1 MQSLYF
7 TRHGETVWN
16 VENKICGVTDIPLTD
31 KGRAQARALG
41 RRLAAEP
48 TGITRILCSPLVR
61 ASETARLIAAETGL
75 PLTVEP
81 RLREQ
86 AFGRYEGTPRNGA
99 AFALAELHFIDRFDG
114 GESMLQ
120 LAARIY
126 ALLDELRGQDGPV
139 LLVAHNGI
147 ARVVQSYF
155 HDMTNEQF
163 ALFGIANCEL
173 RRYDFST

>member
-31 KGRAQARALG
+31 RGRAQARALG

-99 AFALAELHFIDRFDG
+99 AFALAKLHFIDRFDG

-120 LAARIY
+120 LTARIY

>member
-16 VENKICGVTDIPLTD
+16 VENKICGITDIPLTD
-31 KGRAQARALG
+31 RGRAQARALG

-99 AFALAELHFIDRFDG
+99 AFALAKLHFIDRFDG

>member
-1 MQSLYF
+1 MK
-7 TRHGETVWN
+7 N
-16 VENKICGVTDIPLTD
+16 PKKILIPLAGALCLSATLTSAMAAAFPVTIHALSSSQREELEER
-31 KGRAQARALG
+31 GQVGTAYLAQNN
-41 RRLAAEP
+41 E
-48 TGITRILCSPLVR
+48 TGTNGSLCAPF
-61 ASETARLIAAETGL
+61 TARST
-75 PLTVEP
+75 
-81 RLREQ
+81 
-86 AFGRYEGTPRNGA
+86 GA
-99 AFALAELHFIDRFDG
+99 AFALAKLHFIDRFDG

>member
-7 TRHGETVWN
+7 PRHGETVWN

-31 KGRAQARALG
+31 RGRAQARALG

-99 AFALAELHFIDRFDG
+99 AFALAKLHFIDRFDG